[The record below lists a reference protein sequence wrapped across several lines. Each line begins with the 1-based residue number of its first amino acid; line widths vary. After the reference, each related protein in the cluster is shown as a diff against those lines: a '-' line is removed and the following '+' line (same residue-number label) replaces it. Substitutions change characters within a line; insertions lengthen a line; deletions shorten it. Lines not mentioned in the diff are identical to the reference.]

1 MQWNKRP
8 RPLRKTNPPRW
19 NPEAVIADHQSAAK
33 RVGRQERGRIGKAHL
48 PYDVPVG
55 AARRERQRAAREEAE
70 EPPFGV
76 EQVEKGSQVALVR
89 AASVQEDEG
98 AGRS

>member
-1 MQWNKRP
+1 
-8 RPLRKTNPPRW
+8 
-19 NPEAVIADHQSAAK
+19 
-33 RVGRQERGRIGKAHL
+33 
-48 PYDVPVG
+48 VG

-89 AASVQEDEG
+89 AASMQEDEG
-98 AGRS
+98 TGRS

>member
-1 MQWNKRP
+1 
-8 RPLRKTNPPRW
+8 
-19 NPEAVIADHQSAAK
+19 
-33 RVGRQERGRIGKAHL
+33 
-48 PYDVPVG
+48 VG
-55 AARRERQRAAREEAE
+55 AARRERQRAARQEAE

-76 EQVEKGSQVALVR
+76 EQVEEGSQVALVR